1 MAEQEYAASRQRGV
15 QMLAA
20 LQGIRE
26 KYPFETPAAIEFAA
40 LTAAVMCTPWRQEA
54 FTEARQRLRQNTIG
68 VGKLSPD
75 RLLMMAAMLMGAD
88 NQAEVLEQ
96 ALRLYRCWNECGV
109 AGGTLL
115 PVCLWYG
122 LQMEFPDTDRALA
135 LAGEITHRH
144 PLPGTG
150 EQAAMGLLLAA
161 APGEE
166 KQLLEQAEDSYTRWK
181 PLSRS
186 PLTAICAGY
195 MIAARPALA
204 EYNPTGRQDIAG
216 PVYMLAAMGATPQ
229 ERVKMEQLLVQERSL
244 RGWWNRRRRGAYAAA
259 LCAVEGMEQEP
270 AIQTDLAMAML
281 HLSAMAAPGAIF

>member
-15 QMLAA
+15 QMLEA

-26 KYPFETPAAIEFAA
+26 KYPLEAPAAIEFAA
-40 LTAAVMCTPWRQEA
+40 LTAAVMGTPWRQEVFA
-54 FTEARQRLRQNTIG
+54 EARQRLRQNTMS

-122 LQMEFPDTDRALA
+122 LQTEFPDTDRVLA
-135 LAGEITHRH
+135 LAGEITRLH

-186 PLTAICAGY
+186 PLTAICAGC
-195 MIAARPALA
+195 MIAARPALI

-216 PVYMLAAMGATPQ
+216 PVHMLAAMSSTPQ
-229 ERVKMEQLLVQERSL
+229 ERAEIEQLLVKERSL
-244 RGWWNRRRRGAYAAA
+244 RGWWSRRRRGAYAAV
-259 LCAVEGMEQEP
+259 LCAVESMEQEP
-270 AIQTDLAMAML
+270 AAQAVLAMAML
-281 HLSAMAAPGAIF
+281 HLSAMAVPGAIF